1 MIPKHNYTIEIHKAM
16 FTEELYDLYKR
27 YEIAVH
33 KKDRE
38 RENLKR
44 FLCNSPVYD
53 ASKDEKIR
61 DSSSLENC

>member
-1 MIPKHNYTIEIHKAM
+1 M

-61 DSSSLENC
+61 DTSSLENC